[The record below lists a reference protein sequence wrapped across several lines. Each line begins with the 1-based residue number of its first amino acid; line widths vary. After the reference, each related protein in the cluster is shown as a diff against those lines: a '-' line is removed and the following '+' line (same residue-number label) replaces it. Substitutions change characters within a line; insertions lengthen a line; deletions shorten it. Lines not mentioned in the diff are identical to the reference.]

1 MSCTADCKSAS
12 LISMFMAEAL
22 STNGYG
28 NLHSR
33 EVSPA
38 TQQEASHA

>member
-1 MSCTADCKSAS
+1 MILSANDS
-12 LISMFMAEAL
+12 AVVLTMAEAL
-22 STNGYG
+22 SVNGYG

-38 TQQEASHA
+38 TRKEVAHG